1 MFHLF
6 FTFLHLVGWIPTKAT
21 MSLYWFC
28 DRSIVSLCDCKNFLY
43 LHFLRLFL
51 PFFFLPIIVASLPAA
66 AFQCLVSCEPKAEI
80 VQLKGCS
87 PTPRGKM
94 FEFEA
99 RIKVLTRLLT
109 ATSPLCLSHCSH
121 LEQSLTTLALQHTR
135 CISDLWFLVVGRF
148 REVRQ

>member
-1 MFHLF
+1 MS
-6 FTFLHLVGWIPTKAT
+6 GWYHVNLK
-21 MSLYWFC
+21 LK
-28 DRSIVSLCDCKNFLY
+28 L
-43 LHFLRLFL
+43 
-51 PFFFLPIIVASLPAA
+51 
-66 AFQCLVSCEPKAEI
+66 
-80 VQLKGCS
+80 VQLKGCSPTS

-135 CISDLWFLVVGRF
+135 CISDLWFLVVGGF
-148 REVRQ
+148 REVRQWILTTMLILTRKGDALSWVGFQIVTRSSTLDFPHWRNSAQFMEYWSQLDWAWFKVALKVL